1 MMLNLPLTGTAGLL
15 IAAREKGLIDK
26 VKPVWD
32 KMIAQGVRYGE
43 EFYRKVLG
51 EIGEGAIE

>member
-1 MMLNLPLTGTAGLL
+1 MLNLPLTGTVGLL

-26 VKPVWD
+26 IKPIGD